1 MFQNTLSRLKKIKIN
16 TPIVICNEEHRFF
29 VAEQLRQ
36 LNIEAK
42 IILEPFSR
50 NTAPA
55 IELASL
61 NMQKDS
67 LMLVLAADIIINDE
81 KLFVSSI
88 KKAISLA
95 DKGGLVTF
103 GVTPSSPHT
112 GYGYIKKGKAN
123 GYGYE
128 IDEFKEKPSIGLAKK
143 YVASGSFLW
152 NCGMFLF
159 KAGEFSKELSK
170 YRPDISNACKS
181 AVKDIKKDLDFFR
194 INADEFRKCP
204 AESIDVAVMEKT
216 NKSSVIPL
224 ESDWADAGSWSS
236 LWEISEKD
244 SEGNVLR
251 GDVVTHNTIN
261 SYIRSEDILV
271 TTLGI
276 ENLII
281 VSTKDALL
289 VADKNSDQD
298 LKTPHQTKNSSR
310 SELDSNRE
318 VFRPWGKY
326 DSLSISD
333 YYQVKKIT
341 VKPDAKL
348 SLQLHN
354 HRSEHW
360 VVISGQAKVTIGEN
374 TFILNQNESTYIP
387 AKTVHSLENETEED
401 LEIIEIQTGS
411 YFGEDDIIRLE
422 DKYGRD
428 VNRN

>member
-1 MFQNTLSRLKKIKIN
+1 
-16 TPIVICNEEHRFF
+16 
-29 VAEQLRQ
+29 
-36 LNIEAK
+36 
-42 IILEPFSR
+42 
-50 NTAPA
+50 
-55 IELASL
+55 
-61 NMQKDS
+61 
-67 LMLVLAADIIINDE
+67 
-81 KLFVSSI
+81 
-88 KKAISLA
+88 
-95 DKGGLVTF
+95 
-103 GVTPSSPHT
+103 
-112 GYGYIKKGKAN
+112 
-123 GYGYE
+123 
-128 IDEFKEKPSIGLAKK
+128 
-143 YVASGSFLW
+143 
-152 NCGMFLF
+152 MFLF

-298 LKTPHQTKNSSR
+298 LKKTPHQTKKI
-310 SELDSNRE
+310 
-318 VFRPWGKY
+318 RP
-326 DSLSISD
+326 D
-333 YYQVKKIT
+333 
-341 VKPDAKL
+341 
-348 SLQLHN
+348 
-354 HRSEHW
+354 
-360 VVISGQAKVTIGEN
+360 
-374 TFILNQNESTYIP
+374 QN
-387 AKTVHSLENETEED
+387 
-401 LEIIEIQTGS
+401 
-411 YFGEDDIIRLE
+411 
-422 DKYGRD
+422 
-428 VNRN
+428 

>member
-1 MFQNTLSRLKKIKIN
+1 
-16 TPIVICNEEHRFF
+16 
-29 VAEQLRQ
+29 
-36 LNIEAK
+36 
-42 IILEPFSR
+42 
-50 NTAPA
+50 
-55 IELASL
+55 
-61 NMQKDS
+61 
-67 LMLVLAADIIINDE
+67 
-81 KLFVSSI
+81 
-88 KKAISLA
+88 
-95 DKGGLVTF
+95 
-103 GVTPSSPHT
+103 
-112 GYGYIKKGKAN
+112 
-123 GYGYE
+123 
-128 IDEFKEKPSIGLAKK
+128 
-143 YVASGSFLW
+143 
-152 NCGMFLF
+152 
-159 KAGEFSKELSK
+159 
-170 YRPDISNACKS
+170 
-181 AVKDIKKDLDFFR
+181 
-194 INADEFRKCP
+194 
-204 AESIDVAVMEKT
+204 MEKT

-236 LWEISEKD
+236 LWEISDKD

-298 LKTPHQTKNSSR
+298 LKKLLIKLKNSSR